1 MSYNFKIRG
10 WLYFW
15 VGMFVLPLFFYAP
28 YLIIKIRNTSEL
40 DSMPPAI
47 GGLVIFYLICLLYP
61 VALIIELFLDSIFIK
76 IGFSD
81 IRSNRIKIILSFSYV
96 VFLFSVLA
104 SMYNKIFLMCLLLNP
119 LMIRWTYFY
128 SKNKRGQGG
137 QGGQRGQSH

>member
-15 VGMFVLPLFFYAP
+15 EGMFVLPLMLYAP
-28 YLIIKIRNTSEL
+28 YLIVQIRNTSEL

-61 VALIIELFLDSIFIK
+61 IALIIELFLDSIFIK
-76 IGFSD
+76 IGYSD
-81 IRSNRIKIILSFSYV
+81 IRSNRIKILLAFSYV
-96 VFLFSVLA
+96 VLLFSVLA

-119 LMIRWTYFY
+119 LLIRWTYFY
-128 SKNKRGQGG
+128 SKNKS
-137 QGGQRGQSH
+137 GQRRKSH